1 MVFHKASQG
10 DSSVLTK
17 TPDELLDEYE
27 KNHDLGGEAS
37 SGDSPSPVKTKASG
51 SEDQEPNAVQ
61 GYLHLLDEGY
71 SHEEIV
77 LRLARKI
84 LDEMELNRTRER
96 NRTGAHRGFIR

>member
-1 MVFHKASQG
+1 HKASQG
-10 DSSVLTK
+10 DSSVLSK
-17 TPDELLDEYE
+17 TPDDLLEEYE
-27 KNHDLGGEAS
+27 KSSDLGGEGS
-37 SGDSPSPVKTKASG
+37 SGGNPSPVKTKASG
-51 SEDQEPNAVQ
+51 SEDQEPNAVE

-84 LDEMELNRTRER
+84 LDEMELNSTRDR